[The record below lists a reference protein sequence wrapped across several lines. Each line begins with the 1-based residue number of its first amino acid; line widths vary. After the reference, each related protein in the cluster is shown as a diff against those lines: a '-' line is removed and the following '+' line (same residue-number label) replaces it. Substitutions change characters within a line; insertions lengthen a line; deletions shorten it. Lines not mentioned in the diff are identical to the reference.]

1 MSVMMVYVRIVTG
14 VVITST
20 AVSIAIISSNHSTS
34 NRTLQLGVL
43 LPYTGSWPVGYGI
56 SGAVPLAV
64 NYIRTDP
71 SFAHLR
77 SKGYDFNYT
86 IVDCP
91 CDEGP
96 GLTTFT
102 RMLLTNQPPIDV
114 YIGKNVLTVMNNQY
128 YIMHG

>member
-1 MSVMMVYVRIVTG
+1 MIYARVMIS
-14 VVITST
+14 VVIMST
-20 AVSIAIISSNHSTS
+20 AVNIAITSSDSSTS
-34 NRTLQLGVL
+34 NRTLQLAVL

-64 NYIRTDP
+64 NYIRTDT
-71 SFAHLR
+71 SFAYLR
-77 SKGYDFNYT
+77 NKGYDFNYT

-102 RMLLTNQPPIDV
+102 RLLLTSQPPIDV
-114 YIGKNVLTVMNNQY
+114 YIGEDV
-128 YIMHG
+128 